1 MRIPFPINYPEM
13 VVEKSDGLTTSER
26 KLAILGNHTFL
37 RLWSYPNPYKMQLEG
52 KELCDLLIVF
62 DNHIIIF
69 SDKDC
74 KYGKSGNSLVDWR
87 RWYKRAIQK
96 SAEQLIGARNWI
108 LRHPDRIAID
118 AKCSKRL
125 PLEIKSTPQTK
136 FHLVA
141 IAHGTEEPCKAY
153 FSGGDG
159 GLLINNR
166 IVGDMHINEKC
177 EPFSIGQVFS
187 NPEDFI
193 HVFDDSSYINVLTEL
208 DTIQDFIGY
217 LNARQTLLTQKQV
230 IAESENSI
238 LAQHLRGVMKGYN
251 NFLQEIHKEYTG
263 IYFKEG
269 LLQEL
274 RQSKQ
279 YLDWRSKLNTSY
291 FWDELL
297 QKTFF
302 FIENGMSESTTSP
315 TIQEQSELFKQMAR
329 EDRFHRYCLSEGFL
343 SFLLKAKPGDRGTR
357 ILFNSCEQDN
367 CYLLFLLP
375 RADYMSDAGYRS
387 VRKKMLMDYCRIIK
401 SEYPKIS
408 HIIGV
413 AHETSDGDYSSEDFV
428 YFDASNWSEKDQ
440 SEALFL
446 KRDYEEHNLLS
457 KRSMVEKHFYPEPP
471 KMKGRD
477 RNKPCP
483 CGSGRK
489 FKNCC
494 GRN

>member
-125 PLEIKSTPQTK
+125 PLEIKITPQTK

-159 GLLINNR
+159 GLLIDNR

-208 DTIQDFIGY
+208 DTAVRFWTVKKPFPLTTAAQNIHVLFRK
-217 LNARQTLLTQKQV
+217 LPLCRSHFFEWLKAANFSTACETATLKSPPSRGSDAPRVHPRPRRRISRCTLDCGFKTP
-230 IAESENSI
+230 ESP
-238 LAQHLRGVMKGYN
+238 ALRGFVGGPQA
-251 NFLQEIHKEYTG
+251 LATAV
-263 IYFKEG
+263 
-269 LLQEL
+269 L
-274 RQSKQ
+274 
-279 YLDWRSKLNTSY
+279 YL
-291 FWDELL
+291 
-297 QKTFF
+297 
-302 FIENGMSESTTSP
+302 
-315 TIQEQSELFKQMAR
+315 
-329 EDRFHRYCLSEGFL
+329 
-343 SFLLKAKPGDRGTR
+343 
-357 ILFNSCEQDN
+357 
-367 CYLLFLLP
+367 
-375 RADYMSDAGYRS
+375 
-387 VRKKMLMDYCRIIK
+387 V
-401 SEYPKIS
+401 
-408 HIIGV
+408 
-413 AHETSDGDYSSEDFV
+413 
-428 YFDASNWSEKDQ
+428 
-440 SEALFL
+440 
-446 KRDYEEHNLLS
+446 LLS
-457 KRSMVEKHFYPEPP
+457 NGFPYSKIRLKKFDFSPIDTPANIAKKLPSQRCSQPFLIAFSTSRTNGPHSLSQMKAGTHSAFGERLHTTAYTPKQEPSLP
-471 KMKGRD
+471 GHSRAL
-477 RNKPCP
+477 RCQ
-483 CGSGRK
+483 
-489 FKNCC
+489 
-494 GRN
+494 